1 MTNKETVEI
10 LMERIARLKENYNA
24 NAKSDK
30 ELLVG
35 KFVTESGDVMAV
47 YGPEQIV
54 TDMLESYMDAN
65 PDEELTHV
73 TTVTK
78 SGDEYN
84 VMATVYGPEYVVTD
98 LLEYHGALANKE
110 QFDSQKFLESITD
123 AELNKNLNKLLIVR
137 IF

>member
-35 KFVTESGDVMAV
+35 KFVTESGDV
-47 YGPEQIV
+47 
-54 TDMLESYMDAN
+54 
-65 PDEELTHV
+65 
-73 TTVTK
+73 
-78 SGDEYN
+78 
-84 VMATVYGPEYVVTD
+84 ATVYGPEYVVTD

-110 QFDSQKFLESITD
+110 QFDSQKFLESITVESITD
-123 AELNKNLNKLLIVR
+123 AEFCSHSSPR
-137 IF
+137 IWRRRRKRSTSQRVQRSIW

>member
-65 PDEELTHV
+65 PDEELIHV

-123 AELNKNLNKLLIVR
+123 AE
-137 IF
+137 